1 MRLAGKDPEHMR
13 EDGSLVIMFALVLP
27 VMLLMVFGSIDIAH
41 MVLVKRELQK
51 IADMSAIAAA
61 EGIGS
66 GVQTIALQNAQQN
79 GLPNDSTLTATK
91 GYWNPDHLPGPTH
104 FTATPPP
111 DDPVNAVQIVVTRQ
125 VPYMIFLPPATLRA
139 TAIAWSPNTAGIGI
153 ASTLLNLNTQQSGL
167 LNGILGG
174 LLGTT
179 LNLSVAGYQ
188 GLANTSISL
197 GQLAEQLNVGNVNSL
212 LSSNLNLGELY
223 QGTLNVLGNA
233 TDGGLLH
240 GNAYGALQ
248 ALATAI
254 PYSPSTIQLGKII
267 NLGLSSAQS
276 AADAQVNLLGLITAS
291 AMLSNQQHF
300 VDVPGVNI
308 LGLASLKLYVIS
320 PPQLAYGL
328 PGKNAQG
335 QWRTVAKTAQ
345 VALNLNVLGGAVNVQ
360 LQASPAEARLEQVN
374 CALPPDNPSVT
385 VGAGTS
391 ILAGQ
396 VNILAGSTPSFTAV
410 PPGNYQTV
418 SFTGYPK
425 QQQTISSGDQSIT
438 LDLNLLGI
446 SINLGN
452 ILSPIINTLQPVLQI
467 LGISLGTAQ
476 VQYTS
481 VGCGTAQLVY

>member
-1 MRLAGKDPEHMR
+1 MQPVSQRPHPER
-13 EDGSLVIMFALVLP
+13 EKGSLVIMFALVLP

-79 GLPNDSTLTATK
+79 GLPNDSTLVATK
-91 GYWNPDHLPGPTH
+91 GYWNPNSLPGPKH
-104 FTATPPP
+104 FTATPSPN
-111 DDPVNAVQIVVTRQ
+111 DSINAVQVTVSRQ
-125 VPYMIFLPPATLRA
+125 VPYMIFLPPATLHA

-153 ASTLLNLNTQQSGL
+153 ASTLLDLNTQQSGL

-174 LLGTT
+174 LLGTS
-179 LNLSVAGYQ
+179 LNLSLAGYQ
-188 GLANTSISL
+188 GLANTNISL
-197 GQLAEQLNVGNVNSL
+197 GQLAEQLDVGSVNSL
-212 LSSNLNLGELY
+212 LSSNLNLGALY
-223 QGTLNVLGNA
+223 QGTLHVLGNA

-248 ALATAI
+248 ALANAV
-254 PYSPSTIQLGKII
+254 PYSPTTIQLGKIV

-276 AADAQVNLLGLITAS
+276 AANAQVNLLGLITAS

-300 VDVPGVNI
+300 VDVPGVNV

-328 PGKNAQG
+328 PGKNSVG

-345 VALNLNVLGGAVNVQ
+345 VALDLNVLGSLVDVQ
-360 LQASPAEARLEQVN
+360 LQASPAEARLQSVS
-374 CALPPDNPSVT
+374 CALPPNNPKVI
-385 VGAGTS
+385 VNAGTG

-396 VNILAGSTPSFTAV
+396 VNLLSGSIPSFTSVA
-410 PPGNYQTV
+410 PGEYQSV
-418 SFTGYPK
+418 SFTGYP
-425 QQQTISSGDQSIT
+425 QQQTTIASGSQSIT
-438 LDLNLLGI
+438 LNLNLLGL
-446 SINLGN
+446 SINLGD
-452 ILSPIINTLQPVLQI
+452 ILSPIISILQPVLQV

-476 VQYTS
+476 VQYTA

>member
-1 MRLAGKDPEHMR
+1 MRSVSQHPDHAR
-13 EDGSLVIMFALVLP
+13 EEGSLVIMFALVLP

-91 GYWNPDHLPGPTH
+91 GYWSPNSLPGPKH
-104 FTATPPP
+104 FTATPSPN
-111 DDPVNAVQIVVTRQ
+111 DPVNAVQVTVSRQ
-125 VPYMIFLPPATLRA
+125 VPYMIFLPPATLHA

-167 LNGILGG
+167 LNSILGG
-174 LLGTT
+174 LLGTS
-179 LNLSVAGYQ
+179 LNLSLVGYQ
-188 GLANTSISL
+188 GLANTNIAL
-197 GQLAEQLNVGNVNSL
+197 GQLAEQLGVGSVNSL
-212 LSSNLNLGELY
+212 LSTNLNLGDLY
-223 QGTLNVLGNA
+223 QGTLNVLSNRVNG
-233 TDGGLLH
+233 
-240 GNAYGALQ
+240 GALISGYAVG
-248 ALATAI
+248 ALSTLASAV
-254 PYSPSTIQLGKII
+254 PSGSSTIQLSKII
-267 NLGLSSAQS
+267 KLGLDGAS

-291 AMLSNQQHF
+291 AMLANQQHF
-300 VDVPGVNI
+300 VDVPGVNV
-308 LGLASLKLYVIS
+308 LGLASLNLYVIS

-328 PGKNAQG
+328 PGKNSAG

-345 VALNLNVLGGAVNVQ
+345 VALNLDLLGGLASVQ
-360 LQASPAEARLEQVN
+360 LQASPAEARLEQVD

-385 VGAGTS
+385 VNAGTG

-396 VNILAGSTPSFTAV
+396 VNLLTGQTPSFTPVALA
-410 PPGNYQTV
+410 NYQSV
-418 SFTGYPK
+418 LFRGYPQ
-425 QQQTISSGDQSIT
+425 QQQTIDSGSQSIT
-438 LDLNLLGI
+438 LNLNLLGI
-446 SINLGN
+446 PLNLGG

-476 VQYTS
+476 VQYTA